1 MNGLFDHA
9 ESHYQTQE
17 TMKRW
22 GKNVL
27 VPWIE
32 AKRLQYAN
40 NATTDEEKVKS
51 LTRRFLL
58 VLDNHSSHFA
68 SKFLEMCK
76 TANIRVYFLP
86 PNLTGIL
93 QPLDLNVNSPD
104 KTFSFALYGD
114 SYTNEIAK
122 QRLEW
127 RQKQKASGDASCF
140 VAKNPLP
147 RTAAGKR
154 HFITQIIMAAHHRL
168 SFERAT
174 IMKAWAM
181 SGIYE
186 AAFGHAFDETDG
198 RYKNAGKDR
207 SEYPIDLS
215 QIAAV
220 EAEIGSFP
228 AFCAWSSDFSRA
240 SHFFLFKKLARR
252 QNQQSKVRRERL
264 LKWST
269 VRAQRRKTLKKN
281 LTTMT
286 PWMRK
291 TNKVMRWT
299 FLKVL
304 KSRGTTELWW
314 RNKPVTHFQ
323 NTTNLMANGAL
334 CKLHRKMWHLE
345 RDSSSPGRQALHGV
359 LYASKTANT
368 TILIASSV
376 CGPHII
382 AWTRW
387 SF

>member
-127 RQKQKASGDASCF
+127 RQKQKASGG
-140 VAKNPLP
+140 
-147 RTAAGKR
+147 R
-154 HFITQIIMAAHHRL
+154 IMLRCEKPPSPHCCRQTTLYH
-168 SFERAT
+168 
-174 IMKAWAM
+174 
-181 SGIYE
+181 
-186 AAFGHAFDETDG
+186 TDN
-198 RYKNAGKDR
+198 Y
-207 SEYPIDLS
+207 
-215 QIAAV
+215 
-220 EAEIGSFP
+220 GSTP
-228 AFCAWSSDFSRA
+228 
-240 SHFFLFKKLARR
+240 
-252 QNQQSKVRRERL
+252 Q
-264 LKWST
+264 T
-269 VRAQRRKTLKKN
+269 V
-281 LTTMT
+281 
-286 PWMRK
+286 
-291 TNKVMRWT
+291 V
-299 FLKVL
+299 
-304 KSRGTTELWW
+304 
-314 RNKPVTHFQ
+314 
-323 NTTNLMANGAL
+323 
-334 CKLHRKMWHLE
+334 
-345 RDSSSPGRQALHGV
+345 
-359 LYASKTANT
+359 
-368 TILIASSV
+368 
-376 CGPHII
+376 
-382 AWTRW
+382 
-387 SF
+387 

>member
-1 MNGLFDHA
+1 
-9 ESHYQTQE
+9 
-17 TMKRW
+17 
-22 GKNVL
+22 
-27 VPWIE
+27 
-32 AKRLQYAN
+32 
-40 NATTDEEKVKS
+40 
-51 LTRRFLL
+51 
-58 VLDNHSSHFA
+58 
-68 SKFLEMCK
+68 
-76 TANIRVYFLP
+76 
-86 PNLTGIL
+86 
-93 QPLDLNVNSPD
+93 
-104 KTFSFALYGD
+104 
-114 SYTNEIAK
+114 
-122 QRLEW
+122 
-127 RQKQKASGDASCF
+127 
-140 VAKNPLP
+140 
-147 RTAAGKR
+147 
-154 HFITQIIMAAHHRL
+154 MAAHHRL

-304 KSRGTTELWW
+304 KSRGTTELWVAKQAGDTLPEHDELDGEW
-314 RNKPVTHFQ
+314 RALQVASQ
-323 NTTNLMANGAL
+323 NVAL
-334 CKLHRKMWHLE
+334 RARQQLT
-345 RDSSSPGRQALHGV
+345 RQAGTPWGSLRIQNGKHDNTDCLVGV
-359 LYASKTANT
+359 WTTHHRMDPLELLKQHTELKKSAQLASTVEIIFQSDDCFKFTLCVSSYNT
-368 TILIASSV
+368 WRKENESV
-376 CGPHII
+376 V
-382 AWTRW
+382 WL
-387 SF
+387 SQ